1 MLIEAETKRI
11 LAGDLPSPR
20 GYSLYDNGEE
30 IVGDTT
36 SKPLCKRC
44 GRCCKEAQ
52 GFLSAT
58 PEDVTRWRNQLRED
72 ILSHADVFS
81 VGYADLWFDPI
92 SGKELR
98 YCPFLKKVGRKE
110 YECTIWETRPEQ
122 CRDWWCVLC
131 YGSTSFKEGESVP
144 IGASHY
150 LVRSLEACPECQ
162 KRGICRTHSFVSIQ
176 WLEKY
181 VKTA

>member
-1 MLIEAETKRI
+1 MSYCTNCGKELAPEAVVCTGCGVAVE
-11 LAGDLPSPR
+11 G
-20 GYSLYDNGEE
+20 
-30 IVGDTT
+30 TT

-58 PEDVTRWRNQLRED
+58 PEDITRWRNQHRED
-72 ILSHADVFS
+72 ILSHAYVFFT
-81 VGYADLWFDPI
+81 GYADLWFDPL
-92 SGKELR
+92 SGEELFH
-98 YCPFLKKVGRKE
+98 CPFLKKVGRKE
-110 YECTIWETRPEQ
+110 YECTIWETKPEQ

-131 YGSTSFKEGESVP
+131 YDSTSFEEGESVP
-144 IGASHY
+144 IGAHHY
-150 LVRSLEACPECQ
+150 LVHRLEACPECQ
-162 KRGICRTHSFVSIQ
+162 KRGICWTHSFVSIQ